1 MAFYEWKHE
10 YHDNRGRFDFGMM
23 SVDYSVG
30 AHWHKAIELMYIV
43 EGDVL
48 VSVDEE
54 KHVMK
59 TGEIVICSSRQIHY
73 FTSLCESSKMSFV
86 IFDEDILDKLD
97 LTGDFSINFLSKSK
111 MLELG
116 MTDEVI
122 NELYYCFQKICEEKE
137 RRKIYYH
144 RVVEGYLY
152 VLMVNLLRYVNNLPR
167 KGEKRLLNK
176 GMLDIL
182 KRAISYIESNYASQ
196 VTLDHLAW
204 TLGVS
209 PFYLSRLL
217 RQTTGKSF
225 KAYLNYVRV
234 TQAKILMCNTNNTVL
249 EVAMTTGFNN
259 VRTFN
264 RVFKENTGMTPSEF
278 RRKTNE

>member
-1 MAFYEWKHE
+1 MKWLCDEGTGEWNEHTGIFLGTVSE
-10 YHDNRGRFDFGMM
+10 RSTREGDLLLYTAPELSLIHIYNRGRFDFGMM

-116 MTDEVI
+116 MTCL
-122 NELYYCFQKICEEKE
+122 LY
-137 RRKIYYH
+137 
-144 RVVEGYLY
+144 
-152 VLMVNLLRYVNNLPR
+152 
-167 KGEKRLLNK
+167 
-176 GMLDIL
+176 
-182 KRAISYIESNYASQ
+182 
-196 VTLDHLAW
+196 T
-204 TLGVS
+204 
-209 PFYLSRLL
+209 SRC
-217 RQTTGKSF
+217 
-225 KAYLNYVRV
+225 V
-234 TQAKILMCNTNNTVL
+234 
-249 EVAMTTGFNN
+249 
-259 VRTFN
+259 
-264 RVFKENTGMTPSEF
+264 
-278 RRKTNE
+278 

>member
-97 LTGDFSINFLSKSK
+97 EIAESCSAREGAAINAQ
-111 MLELG
+111 
-116 MTDEVI
+116 TDR
-122 NELYYCFQKICEEKE
+122 ICD
-137 RRKIYYH
+137 
-144 RVVEGYLY
+144 
-152 VLMVNLLRYVNNLPR
+152 LLIGGN
-167 KGEKRLLNK
+167 
-176 GMLDIL
+176 
-182 KRAISYIESNYASQ
+182 
-196 VTLDHLAW
+196 
-204 TLGVS
+204 
-209 PFYLSRLL
+209 
-217 RQTTGKSF
+217 
-225 KAYLNYVRV
+225 
-234 TQAKILMCNTNNTVL
+234 
-249 EVAMTTGFNN
+249 
-259 VRTFN
+259 
-264 RVFKENTGMTPSEF
+264 
-278 RRKTNE
+278 